1 MFEFKFHSKLK
12 QISQNCICNLKIME
26 ADNKIINKKEL
37 EDKYKNII
45 TKLIAQGINAGFL
58 YTCT

>member
-1 MFEFKFHSKLK
+1 
-12 QISQNCICNLKIME
+12 ME